1 MGFVSKVFRPKVKAP
16 PAPVRQ
22 VVAQAP
28 VAPPPEPKVEPTS
41 QNKAAKERAAV
52 QARRRKRVTGRARL
66 ISGRT
71 SRTGDDDKK
80 TRGGIAIRS

>member
-1 MGFVSKVFRPKVKAP
+1 MGFVSRIFRPKVQAP

-28 VAPPPEPKVEPTS
+28 AAPQPKVEPNSNST
-41 QNKAAKERAAV
+41 AAKERAAV
-52 QARRRKRVTGRARL
+52 QARRRKSATGRARL